1 MVEGIIIEWL
11 RESLIFKVE
20 KVQHMIE
27 HTQKVRTP
35 WFPPYSFVGQ
45 LITILDGVA
54 KARVTDMMSAIWDQT
69 GTPQNPNDW
78 SDPDAWI
85 TERLT
90 GESSILARRIWVN
103 SSRTVNPRYIQGV
116 INFASTYS
124 LLIADSEGV
133 YRLSLRGKGFLDKE
147 PDILRELDDAEGIL
161 QLLLILAPKTRAKRG
176 ELLPEW
182 SEFLKEH
189 SNFDAAS
196 TIRDTLWSR
205 IKNIS
210 ERGLV
215 ARDGQFYSITNQG
228 IEYASKADPDPKR
241 KVLLRN
247 IAAFKEDQ
255 KNALKDRLGKMEPY
269 RFQHLVRDLLE
280 EMGYEDVRV
289 AGASGD
295 RGVDVVATIQFGI
308 TTITEVVQ
316 VKRHHNT
323 ISRPVLDQL
332 RGVLPL
338 HKAIRGTLISLGG
351 FSGGCKEA
359 AIFPGAAPIGLID
372 GDHLLELLFRHQ
384 VGIKEI
390 TAKLYEI
397 DEDYFKESSD
407 EVQEQNDVISS
418 ISQEE

>member
-1 MVEGIIIEWL
+1 MTE
-11 RESLIFKVE
+11 RA
-20 KVQHMIE
+20 
-27 HTQKVRTP
+27 QKVRTP
-35 WFPPYSFVGQ
+35 WFPPYSVVGQ
-45 LITILDGVA
+45 LLTILNGVSKA
-54 KARVTDMMSAIWDQT
+54 KVADMMSAIWDQR
-69 GTPQNPNDW
+69 GTPQNPTDW
-78 SDPDAWI
+78 SDPDEWI
-85 TERLT
+85 TERLM
-90 GESSILARRIWVN
+90 GESALLARRIWEE
-103 SSRTVNPRYIQGV
+103 SSHIVNPRHIQGV
-116 INFASTYS
+116 TNFINIYG

-133 YRLSLRGKGFLDKE
+133 YRLSERGKGFLDKD
-147 PDILRELDDAEGIL
+147 PDIFRELDDAEGIL
-161 QLLLILAPKTRAKRG
+161 QLLLILAPKTRSKRG
-176 ELLPEW
+176 DLLPEW

-196 TIRDTLWSR
+196 TIRDTLWCR
-205 IKNIS
+205 LKNIS

-255 KNALKDRLGKMEPY
+255 KKALKDRLGKMQPD

-289 AGASGD
+289 TGASGD

-316 VKRHHNT
+316 VKRYHKT
-323 ISRPVLDQL
+323 ITRPVLDQL
-332 RGVLPL
+332 RGALPL
-338 HKAIRGTLISLGG
+338 HKAIRGTLISLGN
-351 FSGGCKEA
+351 FSSGCKEA

-372 GDHLLELLFRHQ
+372 GDHLLELLFEHK
-384 VGIKEI
+384 VGIKERPA
-390 TAKLYEI
+390 TLYEI

-407 EVQEQNDVISS
+407 DVQERNEEISS
-418 ISQEE
+418 ISHDE

>member
-1 MVEGIIIEWL
+1 MTENAL
-11 RESLIFKVE
+11 
-20 KVQHMIE
+20 
-27 HTQKVRTP
+27 KVRIP

-45 LITILDGVA
+45 LLTILDGVS
-54 KARVTDMMSAIWDQT
+54 KARVADMMSAMWDQR
-69 GTPQNPNDW
+69 GTPQNPTDW

-90 GESSILARRIWVN
+90 GESAILASRIWEE
-103 SSRTVNPRYIQGV
+103 SSRIVNPRYIQGV
-116 INFASTYS
+116 TNFMNIYG
-124 LLIADSEGV
+124 LLIADREGV
-133 YRLSLRGKGFLDKE
+133 YKLSERGRGFLDKD

-189 SNFDAAS
+189 SNFGAAS
-196 TIRDTLWSR
+196 TIRDTLWCR
-205 IKNIS
+205 LKNIS

-247 IAAFKEDQ
+247 IAAFNEDQ
-255 KNALKDRLGKMEPY
+255 KKALKDRLGKMRPD
-269 RFQHLVRDLLE
+269 RFQHLVRDLLD

-289 AGASGD
+289 TGASGD

-316 VKRHHNT
+316 VKRYHKT
-323 ISRPVLDQL
+323 INRPVLDQL
-332 RGVLPL
+332 RGALPL
-338 HKAIRGTLISLGG
+338 HKAIRGTLISLGS
-351 FSGGCKEA
+351 FSSGCKEA

-372 GDHLLELLFRHQ
+372 GDHLLELLFEHR
-384 VGIKEI
+384 VGIKER
-390 TAKLYEI
+390 TANLYEI
-397 DEDYFKESSD
+397 NEDYFKESSD
-407 EVQEQNDVISS
+407 DVQEHNEVIPI
-418 ISQEE
+418 ISHEE